1 MRALLLRHIYSGDV
15 AFTAAFLITM
25 VAAFDLTGQLAR
37 RRAAPVARVTFI
49 IALLLGALSGTPV
62 MLWLL
67 IPLLA
72 ALAVYGS
79 CLLID
84 LENRYRRTSAIVV
97 IALSTAAVLAEL
109 PYRFSAP
116 AALPAY
122 TRLIV
127 VGDSLASGGFEEKR
141 RWIEILNER
150 TSIAIVDQ
158 SRASQ
163 GVAGAASDVLQLER
177 TSGTAMLLLIG
188 GNDMLAG
195 RSGSEFGNGLR
206 EIVRIAQARGYQPI
220 FLVELPV
227 LPGRWGYAAQQR
239 RIAREHDL
247 VLIPRRVLASVLSD
261 PRNTSDGIHLTDRG
275 HDRMAR
281 ALAPWLRSTDGR
293 AADSLFRKRLSDR

>member
-1 MRALLLRHIYSGDV
+1 MRALFLSHIYSGDV
-15 AFTAAFLITM
+15 LFTAALLIVI
-25 VAAFDLTGQLAR
+25 VAALDLAGQLAG
-37 RRAAPVARVTFI
+37 RRAAPLARITFI
-49 IALLLGALSGTPV
+49 IALVLGALSGTPV

-84 LENRYRRTSAIVV
+84 LENRYRRISAIGV
-97 IALSTAAVLAEL
+97 IALSAAAVLAEL
-109 PYRFSAP
+109 PHRIDAP

-122 TRLIV
+122 SRLVV

-141 RWIEILNER
+141 RWIEILSER
-150 TSIAIVDQ
+150 TSMSIVDQ

-163 GVAGAASDVLQLER
+163 DVAGAARDVLQLGR
-177 TSGTAMLLLIG
+177 SSGTAMLLLIG

-195 RSGSEFGNGLR
+195 RRSSEFGNGLR
-206 EIVRIAQARGYQPI
+206 EIVRIAQSQGYHPI

-227 LPGRWGYAAQQR
+227 LPGRWCYAAQQR
-239 RIAREHDL
+239 RVAREYDL

-261 PRNTSDGIHLTDRG
+261 PRNTSDGIHLTQRG
-275 HDRMAR
+275 HDQMAT
-281 ALAPWLRSTDGR
+281 ALAPWLGHV
-293 AADSLFRKRLSDR
+293 AGQSDVP